1 MTKEELITMISDA
14 YLENLEISEN
24 ITSAE
29 KELKDYCLLNDIDYI
44 KVEEMVNVLTAM
56 YFEEGVK
63 KGIEAMTVLVSK

>member
-1 MTKEELITMISDA
+1 MTKEDLIIMISDA
-14 YLENLEISEN
+14 YLENLEISKN

-29 KELKDYCLLNDIDYI
+29 KELKEYCLLNDIDYI

-63 KGIEAMTVLVSK
+63 KGIEAITVLASK

>member
-1 MTKEELITMISDA
+1 MTKEDLITMISDA
-14 YLENLEISEN
+14 YLENLEINEN
-24 ITSAE
+24 IKSAE

>member
-29 KELKDYCLLNDIDYI
+29 KELKDYCLLNNIDYI

-63 KGIEAMTVLVSK
+63 KGIEVVALLSK